1 MTPEQYDRIRAV
13 YLEALS
19 KPSGERE
26 AFVHAACGED
36 NDLHREVESLLASSR
51 EADSFLQVPALGRGF
66 DLQLPA
72 ATHPTGS
79 SSAPRTVRQDEAM
92 DLRQSGTCT
101 SGVDGATGHVPSA
114 TVSHPARIGQY
125 RILGVLGQGGMGIVY
140 RAEQERPR
148 RIVALKVIR
157 PGIES
162 SETLRRFEHESQVL
176 ACLQHPGIAQIYEA
190 GTADTGAG
198 PQPFFAMEL
207 VEGETLTQYAE
218 RHKLAVRQRL
228 ELICRIC
235 DAVHH
240 AHQKGVV
247 HRDLKP
253 ANILIDAA
261 GQPKVLDFGVARAT
275 DGDLLVTTLQT
286 TMGRLVGT
294 VAYMSPEQVS
304 GDPRQLDTRS
314 DVYGLGVICYEL
326 LTGRTP
332 IEIRQRTL
340 PDAVRAVVEDEPTA
354 LGSINRLYRG
364 DVETIIA
371 KALEKDK
378 ERRYQS
384 ASELAQDIRRYLA
397 DQPITARP
405 PTTLYQFR
413 KFARR
418 NRPLVAGILI
428 AFVALL
434 GGIVGTTS
442 QALRAI
448 SQRDRALEAENVADQ
463 RRAEAEAQRQEALRQ
478 TAVARAINEFL
489 NEDLLAAAKPEKQG
503 RDVTVREVL
512 DKASATV
519 KDRFRDEPVVEA
531 AVRQT
536 LGHTYLSMGQ
546 YKSAEPHLQAA
557 MALFLR
563 ELGEGDIETL
573 KCMND
578 LAMLYQRENRLKEA
592 EALCLRTID
601 IKQRVLGE
609 DDQRTWNSLNT
620 LANLYA
626 KQRRHDE
633 AEALY
638 RHVLELRKRTLSE
651 DHTLVL
657 TSLNNL
663 AALCCIQGRFEEAEP
678 ILKEALDLEVQSLG
692 SEHPK
697 TLLTM
702 NNLASL
708 YQDLKR
714 YAESERLHVKTL
726 EARRRVLGDAH
737 PDTLVSVHNLARAY
751 QQQDRLTEAEP
762 LYREAMA
769 GRRRVLS
776 DNHPNTLASMAYLS
790 QTLLSLGRFDEA
802 ESLALECHERLRNS
816 FGPKS
821 RYVRDAVELLVN
833 LYEQAGRPEELTVWR
848 ARMSELDA
856 STSRPTSQP

>member
-1 MTPEQYDRIRAV
+1 MTPEQYERIRAV

-19 KPSGERE
+19 KPSEERE
-26 AFVHAACGED
+26 AFVRAACGED
-36 NDLHREVESLLASSR
+36 DDLRREVESLLASSQ

-66 DLQLPA
+66 DLQPPA
-72 ATHPTGS
+72 ARHPTES
-79 SSAPRTVRQDEAM
+79 SIVSRTGKQDEAM
-92 DLRQSGTCT
+92 DWRQSGTCT
-101 SGVDGATGHVPSA
+101 SGVDGAARHVPNA
-114 TVSHPARIGQY
+114 AVSHPARIGQY

-218 RHKLAVRQRL
+218 RHKLAIRQRL

-448 SQRDRALEAENVADQ
+448 SQRDRAREAEHVADQ
-463 RRAEAEAQRQEALRQ
+463 RRLEAEAQRQEAQRQ

-489 NEDLLAAAKPEKQG
+489 NEDLLAAAKPEEQG

-512 DKASATV
+512 DKASAAV
-519 KDRFRDEPVVEA
+519 KDRFRDEPIIEA

-536 LGHTYLSMGQ
+536 LGSTYVAMGQ
-546 YKSAEPHLQAA
+546 YKLAEPHVQTA
-557 MALFLR
+557 MAIYLR

-573 KCMND
+573 ESMNS
-578 LAMLYQRENRLKEA
+578 LAMLYQRENRIPEA
-592 EALCLRTID
+592 EQLCLRALD
-601 IKQRVLGE
+601 IKKRVLGE
-609 DDQRTWNSLNT
+609 DDQRTWNSMNT

-626 KQRRHDE
+626 KQRRYDE
-633 AEALY
+633 AEALF
-638 RHVLELRKRTLSE
+638 RHVLESRKRTLRE
-651 DHTLVL
+651 DHTLTL
-657 TSLNNL
+657 TSYNNL
-663 AALCCIQGRFEEAEP
+663 ATIYCIQGRFEEAEP
-678 ILKEALDLEVQSLG
+678 ILKEALDAEARSLG
-692 SEHPK
+692 AEHPK

-702 NNLASL
+702 NNLATL
-708 YQDLKR
+708 YQDMKR
-714 YAESERLHVKTL
+714 RPESERLHVRTL
-726 EARRRVLGDAH
+726 QARRRVLGDDH
-737 PDTLVSVHNLARAY
+737 PDTLISMQNLAY
-751 QQQDRLTEAEP
+751 VYLLEDRLTEAEP
-762 LYREAMA
+762 LYREALA
-769 GRRRVLS
+769 GRRRVLG

-790 QTLLSLGRFDEA
+790 QTLISLGRFDEA
-802 ESLALECHERLRNS
+802 GPLALECYERLRKTL
-816 FGPKS
+816 GPNN
-821 RYVRDAVELLVN
+821 RFTRNAVELLVN
-833 LYEQAGRPEELTVWR
+833 FYEQAGRPEELTVWR
-848 ARMSELDA
+848 ARLAELDA
-856 STSRPTSQP
+856 STSRPTSRP